1 MSMGNSLLAAL
12 IVMSI
17 TFSCLIALYFL
28 VKVESFIF
36 SIIEKKDELLT
47 NKETG
52 TKDRLVI

>member
-1 MSMGNSLLAAL
+1 MSIGNSLLAAL

-36 SIIEKKDELLT
+36 SIIEKNNEILT
-47 NKETG
+47 NKKTG
-52 TKDRLVI
+52 TKDRVAV